1 MDVRRGM
8 VVTTMIGTLV
18 ALTGSRDAAA
28 KIAPLPEEGW
38 RAVNFNDGWRFA
50 KGEHTGAEKPQF
62 DDTTWQ
68 AVRLPHDWA
77 ISGPFNANED
87 GYAGKLPWRGEGWY
101 RKTFKLDE
109 AGGGRPQA
117 AGTPPASGLQS
128 TASGQRVYFDFDGV
142 MAFPQVYVNGQLAG
156 QWDYGYMS
164 FRVDATP
171 FVKFGETNTIAVHV
185 DTRNHGTRWYPGA
198 GIYRKVTMTICNPVH
213 LAHWGVFVTT
223 PQVSDAEAVVRVRAT
238 VENHLEVES
247 PAMITTFLYDPD
259 GQPVAKAGN
268 SETVPARSSRD
279 VEQTLVLPK
288 PQRWDITSPKLYTA
302 RVIVTVRGVVTDS
315 QDTPLG
321 IRTFQFTAN
330 DGFHLNGRRVQLY
343 GVCLHHDQGPLGG
356 AFYPRAMERQLE
368 IMRDMGVNAI
378 RTSHNPPAPEL
389 LDLCDRMGFV
399 VWDEAFDKWD
409 GTADRVK
416 DEPPLPEYGERQL
429 RNFVM
434 RDRNHPSIVV
444 WSVGNE
450 LGGGGRSGIT
460 PARVKFM
467 SDFVRKYDPT
477 RPVGMACH
485 IPALVEKPNFDALD
499 LTGWNY
505 GRRYATY
512 RQRYPDKPIIY
523 SESASALSTRGFY
536 DLPLPNR
543 KGEYSKVAWAS
554 RPWIPDHGQDAR
566 ATFQVDSYDLNAADW
581 SDIPDREFKLM
592 KDDGFVAGEFVWTG
606 FDYLGEPTP
615 FSQEAK
621 NSYFGIVDLCGI
633 PKDRFYLYRSYWR
646 PETTTVHILPHW
658 NWPDRVGKNV
668 PVFVYTNG
676 DSAELFLNGK
686 SLGRRQKGVV
696 PARPENFAQGKT
708 PTVGWGLPHQEP
720 QGRDALA
727 TKEKSVGQAPPYT
740 SPGGNAWWQVDLG
753 EVRPIRYLAIT
764 FDREEKNYGYQIKV
778 STEGATWQT
787 IVTKATSRN
796 PRWGG
801 PTQVFHDVDVQARY
815 VRIEFIE
822 MLNGVRPGIKEFAA
836 YPQRAESPYYDVTY
850 TYRLRWN
857 DVVYEPGELKAVAYK
872 DGRQIGEAVM
882 RTAGKPSMLH
892 LTSDRKKLAA
902 SGEDLCYLL
911 VEALDDKGTLGPL
924 ADNLI
929 RFKVDG
935 PAQIAAVGNGDPLS
949 LEPFQAD
956 YRKLFYGK
964 AMLILRTKA
973 GAGGEVRVTAESD
986 GLTAA
991 ETIISVSP

>member
-1 MDVRRGM
+1 
-8 VVTTMIGTLV
+8 
-18 ALTGSRDAAA
+18 
-28 KIAPLPEEGW
+28 
-38 RAVNFNDGWRFA
+38 
-50 KGEHTGAEKPQF
+50 
-62 DDTTWQ
+62 
-68 AVRLPHDWA
+68 
-77 ISGPFNANED
+77 
-87 GYAGKLPWRGEGWY
+87 
-101 RKTFKLDE
+101 
-109 AGGGRPQA
+109 
-117 AGTPPASGLQS
+117 
-128 TASGQRVYFDFDGV
+128 
-142 MAFPQVYVNGQLAG
+142 MAFPQVHVNGQLAG

-171 FVKFGETNTIAVHV
+171 FVRFGQTNTIAVHV

-198 GIYRKVTMTICNPVH
+198 GIYRKVTMTTCDPVH
-213 LAHWGVFVTT
+213 LAHWGAYVTT
-223 PQVSDAEAVVRVRAT
+223 PQISDAEARVRVRST
-238 VENHLEVES
+238 VENHLEADS
-247 PAMITTFLYDPD
+247 LATITTFLYDPD
-259 GQPVAKAGN
+259 GRPVGKAGN
-268 SETVPARSSRD
+268 SETVAARGSRE

-302 RVIVTVRGVVTDS
+302 RAIVTVQGAVMDS
-315 QDTPLG
+315 QDTPFG

-416 DEPPLPEYGERQL
+416 DEPSLPEYGERQL

-460 PARVKFM
+460 PERVKFM

-485 IPALVEKPNFDALD
+485 IPALAEKPNFDALD

-543 KGEYSKVAWAS
+543 KGEYSK
-554 RPWIPDHGQDAR
+554 QL
-566 ATFQVDSYDLNAADW
+566 QVDSYDLNAADW
-581 SDIPDREFKLM
+581 SDIPDSEFKLM
-592 KDDGFVAGEFVWTG
+592 KDDSFVAGEFVWTG

-646 PETTTVHILPHW
+646 PDTTTIHILPHW

-676 DSAELFLNGK
+676 DSAELFLNGE

-696 PARPENFAQGKT
+696 PERPEDLAKGKAIT
-708 PTVGWGLPHQEP
+708 T
-720 QGRDALA
+720 
-727 TKEKSVGQAPPYT
+727 GQT
-740 SPGGNAWWQVDLG
+740 SPDAALGSRPWWQVDLG
-753 EVRPIRYLAIT
+753 EVRPVRYLAVT

-778 STEGATWQT
+778 STDATTWQT

-796 PRWGG
+796 TRRGG
-801 PTQVFHDVDVQARY
+801 PTQAFHDVDAQARY
-815 VRIEFIE
+815 VRIEFTEI
-822 MLNGVRPGIKEFAA
+822 LNGVRPGIKEFAA
-836 YPQRAESPYYDVTY
+836 YPQRAESSYYDVTY

-872 DGRQIGEAVM
+872 DGRQVGEAVM
-882 RTAGKPSMLH
+882 RTAGKPAMIR
-892 LTSDRKKLAA
+892 LTPDRKDLAA
-902 SGEDLCYLL
+902 SGEDLCYVL
-911 VEALDDKGTLGPL
+911 VEALDDKGTLCPL
-924 ADNLI
+924 ADNVL

-935 PAQIAAVGNGDPLS
+935 PAEIAAVGNGNPLS

-956 YRKLFYGK
+956 SRKLFYGK
-964 AMLILRTKA
+964 AMLILRTKV
-973 GAGGEVRVTAESD
+973 GASGTVRVTAESD
-986 GLTAA
+986 GLTTA
-991 ETIISVSP
+991 ETIVSVSP